1 MMMGMLIVVCILIGY
16 VACLMFKISN
26 DAEKIIEEKI
36 REIKVEIHEI
46 LNKLDR

>member
-1 MMMGMLIVVCILIGY
+1 MMIGILAVTCILIGY
-16 VACLMFKISN
+16 VAWLMFKISN

-36 REIKVEIHEI
+36 REIKASTEEI